1 MSLCYLRAF
10 SFNLVSNTEGQFFSE
25 TPVCQPPGNIPSRRS
40 SLASNAFPSGNGG
53 GWGGG
58 HQATG
63 GNVPLIETPAPE
75 RRKHMHTHNNSFER
89 GTTTVKVFVIRF
101 YIYN

>member
-1 MSLCYLRAF
+1 MNLCYLRAF
-10 SFNLVSNTEGQFFSE
+10 SFNLNSKVQFFSE

-53 GWGGG
+53 GGWGGG

-63 GNVPLIETPAPE
+63 GNVPLIETPAVE

-89 GTTTVKVFVIRF
+89 GTLTVKVFVIRL